1 MSESI
6 LNALVQLYALI
17 ANATGTSKEGRSL
30 VESLLRQHLNSRFIG
45 EYFELY
51 NNYLD
56 FYQRDIPSEAFNTEE
71 GKKLLRAYVDNVCA
85 QLRKGLPQTDR
96 IVVIVKVLEYVNLDS
111 KVTPIEME
119 IVDTLAN
126 CFNIDKREFQNLKH
140 FVFHTDCEE
149 IEPQKLLVIES
160 KPNLREDILEGI
172 WIEENKPDWL
182 EEDRVRIIEA
192 IEGKLSFLYIES
204 IDTFISRYFGK
215 TELYLDGALIEPGRP
230 YMLEV
235 GAIIKGQG
243 MAPLYYTD
251 LIDWHFKIKR
261 RQKIVF
267 SADNLEFTFRNSVN
281 GIQNFSFSEHSGQ
294 LIAIMGGSGVGKST
308 LLNLLTG
315 KLKPKSGRVLI
326 NGFDIHR
333 DKRAVEGIIGYVPQ
347 DDLLFEN
354 LTVYQNLYYNAKLCY
369 SNFTEFKVRQ
379 AVKRVLDDLD
389 LWEIRDLKVGSPLN
403 KMISGGQR
411 KRLNIGLELIREPSI
426 LFVDEPTSGLSSS
439 DSLMVMNLLKQQA
452 SNGRLVI
459 VNIHQPS
466 SKVFRLIDKLWVL
479 DKGGYP
485 IYAGNPLDAI
495 VYFKTMSTQVNAS
508 ESGCPCCGT
517 VNPEQ
522 ILEIIEAKLVDESG
536 SITHVRHKSP
546 QEWNCLYNR
555 HIESKLEQKHHKG
568 LLPKNF
574 FNVPNIEVQFKIFSI
589 RNLLSKLSNRQY
601 IVINLLEAPIL
612 AFILAFFTKYISGDV
627 YMFAD
632 NKNFPAYLFMS
643 VVVSLFIGMMVSAEE
658 IYSDKKILERESFLN
673 LSRFS
678 YLNSKIFYLFALS
691 AIQMALFVLVG
702 NLILEVKGMALS
714 FWLILFSTAC
724 FANMMGLNISA
735 GLNSVVSIYI
745 TIPFILVPQLLLSG
759 TVVQFD
765 NLHPSITKRVYVP
778 VVGDIM
784 VSRWAYEALAVEQFK
799 KNSFEKHFFYTEQAI
814 SNAHFY
820 SAFLVPRLQYL
831 LEENQ
836 RIRTI
841 DNTDDPRYERNF
853 SIIRNEF
860 IALHRTGTIPP
871 FEFLGMLNKDG
882 FTESVADETQ
892 GYLFFIR
899 LTYNNIAAEGRRV
912 RDSIYTALTD
922 SLGADAVFRLRQKN
936 YNKTLADWVLNNNE
950 VNKYLETD
958 NRIIQKYEPVF
969 MVPEH
974 SWGRAH
980 FYAPVKRFNNQLVDT
995 IWFNLAVIWM
1005 ASLLLFITLQTNLL
1019 GEVISYFDSLRIR
1032 KRSKKEEEIKG
1043 GALQIPKEKLN

>member
-17 ANATGTSKEGRSL
+17 ANATGTGKEGRSL
-30 VESLLRQHLNSRFIG
+30 VESLLRQHLNTRFIG

-51 NNYLD
+51 RNYLD
-56 FYQRDIPSEAFNTEE
+56 FYQRDIPNATFDSEE
-71 GKKLLRAYVDNVCA
+71 GKKLLIAYVDKVCS
-85 QLRKGLPQTDR
+85 QLRKGLPQLER
-96 IVVIVKVLEYVNLDS
+96 IVVIVKVLEYVNIDS

-119 IVDTLAN
+119 IVDTLAG
-126 CFNIDKREFQNLKH
+126 CFSIDESEFQNLKY

-149 IEPQKLLVIES
+149 IEPNKLLIIES
-160 KPNLREDILEGI
+160 KPQFREDVLEGM
-172 WIEENKPDWL
+172 WVEENKPDWL
-182 EEDRVRIIEA
+182 EEDRLRINEA
-192 IEGKLSFLYIES
+192 IDGKLSFLYIES
-204 IDTFISRYFGK
+204 INTFIARYFGK
-215 TELYLDGALIEPGRP
+215 VDLYLDGALIEPGKP
-230 YMLEV
+230 YMVEV
-235 GAIIKGQG
+235 GAIIKGQSIQ
-243 MAPLYYTD
+243 PIYYTE
-251 LIDWHFKIKR
+251 LTDWHFWAKR

-267 SADNLEFTFRNSVN
+267 SAENLEFTFRNSIN

-315 KLKPKSGRVLI
+315 KLTPKSGRVLI
-326 NGFDIHR
+326 NGYDIHR

-354 LTVYQNLYYNAKLCY
+354 LTVYQNLYYNAKLSY

-379 AVKRVLDDLD
+379 TVKRVLDDLD

-522 ILEIIEAKLVDESG
+522 ILEIVEGKMVDESG
-536 SITHVRHKSP
+536 SITHIRHKSP
-546 QEWNCLYNR
+546 EEWNCLYNR

-574 FNVPNIEVQFKIFSI
+574 FNIPNIEVQFKIFSI
-589 RNLLSKLSNRQY
+589 RNLLSKISNRQY
-601 IVINLLEAPIL
+601 VFINLLEAPIL
-612 AFILAFFTKYISGDV
+612 AFILAFFTKYISGDA
-627 YMFAD
+627 YIFAD
-632 NKNFPAYLFMS
+632 NKNFPSYLFMS
-643 VVVSLFIGMMVSAEE
+643 VVVALFIGMMVSAEE
-658 IYSDKKILERESFLN
+658 IFSDKKILERESFLN

-691 AIQMALFVLVG
+691 AIQMAMFVLVG
-702 NLILEVKGMALS
+702 NSILEVKGMTLS

-724 FANMMGLNISA
+724 FANMFGLNISA
-735 GLNSVVSIYI
+735 GLNSIVSIYI
-745 TIPFILVPQLLLSG
+745 IIPFILVPQLLLSG

-765 NLHPSITKRVYVP
+765 NLHPSITRRVYVP

-799 KNSFEKHFFYTEQAI
+799 KNGFEKHFFETEQTI

-836 RIRTI
+836 RIRSI
-841 DNTDDPRYERNF
+841 DNIDDPRYERNLR
-853 SIIRNEF
+853 IMRNEF
-860 IALHRTGTIPP
+860 IELHRSGTLPP
-871 FEFLGMLNKDG
+871 FEYLGLLNKDD

-899 LTYNNIAAEGRRV
+899 LTYNNIASEARRV

-922 SLGADAVFRLRQKN
+922 SLGTDAVFRLRQQN
-936 YNKTLADWVLNNNE
+936 YNKALSDWVLNNNE

-969 MVPEH
+969 MIPEH
-974 SWGRAH
+974 NWGRAH
-980 FYAPVKRFNNQLVDT
+980 FYSPVKRFNNQFVDT

-1005 ASLLLFITLQTNLL
+1005 ASLLLFITLQVNLL
-1019 GEVISYFDSLRIR
+1019 GKVISYFNSIKISKLT
-1032 KRSKKEEEIKG
+1032 KKEEKVKG
-1043 GALQIPKEKLN
+1043 SLLMPKEKLN